1 LSVQVSTVPIM
12 VDDSTREG
20 FRSFRVDVQGQA
32 HWTVVG
38 GGYERHRAADAYLM
52 HLRFAAGRG

>member
-1 LSVQVSTVPIM
+1 VQVSTVPIM

-20 FRSFRVDVQGQA
+20 FRSVRVDVQGQA
-32 HWTVVG
+32 NWTVVG